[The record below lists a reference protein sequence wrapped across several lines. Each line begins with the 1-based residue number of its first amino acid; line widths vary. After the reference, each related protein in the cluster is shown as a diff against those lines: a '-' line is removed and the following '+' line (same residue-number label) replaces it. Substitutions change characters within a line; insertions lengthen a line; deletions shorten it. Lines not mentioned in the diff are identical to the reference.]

1 MLLSQPPT
9 LTEPFMRWIRYRY
22 QNETPRYGW
31 AERTVTDKGET
42 LKAGAVHGTPF
53 GERRREEATLPWEAI
68 HLLPPVQPS
77 KIICVGRNYAA
88 HAAEHH
94 AEVPE
99 IPLIFLKPPSA
110 LIGPEEAIILPPQSQ
125 QVEHEAELAVV
136 IGKRGRWI
144 LPEEAQNHILGYTIA
159 NDVTAR
165 DLQRRDGQW
174 TRGKGFDTFCP
185 LGPWIDT
192 DFDPADALI
201 TCRVNGEV
209 RQMGSTRDM
218 VFSIPRLI
226 AFISSVMTLEPG
238 DVILTGT
245 PAGVGPLH
253 EGDIVEVEIAGLGVL
268 RNPVKAAAPR

>member
-1 MLLSQPPT
+1 
-9 LTEPFMRWIRYRY
+9 MRWIRYQY
-22 QNETPRYGW
+22 QDEPPRYGW
-31 AERTVTDKGET
+31 VERTPTKEGET
-42 LKAGAVHGTPF
+42 LKVGAVHGTPF
-53 GERRREEATLPWEAI
+53 GERQREEATLPWEAI
-68 HLLPPVQPS
+68 RVLPPVRPS

-88 HAAEHH
+88 HAAEHQ

-110 LIGPEEAIILPPQSQ
+110 LIGPGDTIILPPQSQ

-144 LPEEAQNHILGYTIA
+144 APEEAQEYILGYTIA

-201 TCRVNGEV
+201 TCRVNGDV

-218 VFSIPRLI
+218 VFRIPQLL

-245 PAGVGPLH
+245 PAGVSPLH
-253 EGDIVEVEIAGLGVL
+253 DGDSVEVEIADLGVL
-268 RNPVKAAAPR
+268 QNPVRAATPR